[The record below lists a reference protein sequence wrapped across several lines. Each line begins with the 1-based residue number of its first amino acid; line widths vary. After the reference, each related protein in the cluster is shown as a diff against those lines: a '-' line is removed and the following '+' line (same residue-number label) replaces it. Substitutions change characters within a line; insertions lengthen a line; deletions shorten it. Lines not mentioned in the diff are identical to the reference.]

1 MIFKVF
7 ANKGAGSATA
17 SVNYLIGKHGER
29 EKATVLKG
37 DIELTRQLAE
47 SLDFKN
53 RYTVGVLSFQEKD
66 LPQQT
71 KAEIMA
77 GFEKTVFA
85 GLEADQYSIAW
96 VEHTDKDRL
105 ELNFIIANVE
115 LTTGKRLQ
123 PYYDRADRGLINA
136 WKDVINH
143 DYRLYD
149 PNDPQHRLDLQP
161 NKTIPKEKNELRQ
174 AVHEYI
180 KQEVLGGNIKSR
192 DDVIACMQGLGLQIA
207 RTTKTAI
214 SIAHPDGGQNIRF
227 KGEFYEQNFR
237 IDENY
242 TAENDRA
249 SRNYRTT
256 ERERIQRTRTE
267 LASRI
272 ENKRAYNQ
280 ERYYR
285 PTQASF
291 EHHQLPTQTH
301 NLTHHHG
308 GSNHRYDDLHRST
321 HEQGDRFTVQDNR
334 ARNQES
340 GLTTRNYPT
349 QRQKVNEPIFETLQ
363 RVNERFKTQDDRTG
377 KLSRTAKQADRA
389 IDERKSSLQSTVG
402 AIKQEIGRIGE
413 QQQDFGARFSE
424 IDREIKQR
432 KQATGE
438 REREINQF
446 VMEQQ
451 KELNGGNDRGFGR

>member
-1 MIFKVF
+1 MIFKIF

-37 DIELTRQLAE
+37 DIELTKQLAE

-71 KAEIMA
+71 KSEIMES
-77 GFEKTVFA
+77 FEKTVFA
-85 GLEADQYSIAW
+85 GLESDQYSIAW

-143 DYRLYD
+143 DYQLYD
-149 PNDPQHRLDLQP
+149 PNDPKHRLDLQP
-161 NKTIPKEKNELRQ
+161 NKTIPREKNALRD
-174 AVHEYI
+174 AVHASI
-180 KQEVLGGNIKSR
+180 RQEVLNGQITDRSA
-192 DDVIACMQGLGLQIA
+192 VIAHMELLGLQIA

-227 KGEFYEQNFR
+227 KGEFYEQDFR
-237 IDENY
+237 IDESY

-249 SRNYRTT
+249 SRDYRTG

-267 LASRI
+267 LESRI

-285 PTQASF
+285 PTQAGF
-291 EHHQLPTQTH
+291 EHHQLPTKTNDYASDYGRYNGRND
-301 NLTHHHG
+301 NLH
-308 GSNHRYDDLHRST
+308 SSFNQQS
-321 HEQGDRFTVQDNR
+321 DRFTVQDNR
-334 ARNQES
+334 AGNQES
-340 GLTTRNYPT
+340 GLATRNYST
-349 QRQKVNEPIFETLQ
+349 QGQKVNEPIFETLQ
-363 RVNERFKTQDDRTG
+363 RANERARKTNHRTG
-377 KLSRTAKQADRA
+377 ELSRTAKQADRA
-389 IDERKSSLQSTVG
+389 IDERKQVATG
-402 AIKQEIGRIGE
+402 TITDRTATAQAITG
-413 QQQDFGARFSE
+413 FN
-424 IDREIKQR
+424 REIEQ
-432 KQATGE
+432 
-438 REREINQF
+438 REREIGEREQAVNQL
-446 VMEQQ
+446 VREQNRQ
-451 KELNGGNDRGFGR
+451 QQGVER